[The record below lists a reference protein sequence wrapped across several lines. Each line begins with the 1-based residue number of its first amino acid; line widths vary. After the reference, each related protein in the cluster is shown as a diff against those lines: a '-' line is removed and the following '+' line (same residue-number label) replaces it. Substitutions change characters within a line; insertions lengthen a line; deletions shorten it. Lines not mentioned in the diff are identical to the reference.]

1 MEYLDLPDLRLAY
14 RRDGSGPPLVL
25 LHGWPEWSGVWRKV
39 IPDLA
44 KRFDVIAPDL
54 RNFGDSRGAEAR
66 NVAHYV
72 ADLEALVDGLGL
84 DCFGLVSHDVG
95 GFLAQDYGRR
105 HPERLAGLFFFD
117 CPHFGI
123 GPRWVAGSQVREI
136 WYQSFHQ
143 LPLAL
148 ELVGAS
154 RESCRAYFH
163 HFLSHWAGRPDA
175 FDAAALEE
183 WVDNFLKPGNLAG
196 GFRWY
201 AAANDRRLKAVAAG
215 GEDAPPIAI
224 PAYSLWGAADP
235 ILRAEWQETL
245 KDVFTDIVLEQAPGA
260 GHFVHWESPDLA
272 TARIAAFFAE
282 RFGGAEKSSIRP

>member
-1 MEYLDLPDLRLAY
+1 MHHLDLPDLRLAY
-14 RRDGSGPPLVL
+14 RREGAGDPLIL
-25 LHGWPEWSGVWRKV
+25 LHGWPEWSGIWRRVMPELSKS
-39 IPDLA
+39 
-44 KRFDVIAPDL
+44 FDVIAPDL

-66 NVAHYV
+66 DVGHYV
-72 ADLEALVDGLGL
+72 ADLAALIDGLGL
-84 DCFGLVSHDVG
+84 GRVGIVTHDVG
-95 GFLAQDYGRR
+95 GFLAQDYARQ

-123 GPRWVAGSQVREI
+123 GPRWLQGGQVREI

-154 RESCRAYFH
+154 RESCRAYFR

-183 WVDNFLKPGNLAG
+183 WVDNFMKPGNLAG

-201 AAANDRRLKAVAAG
+201 ACANERRLKAMQGG
-215 GEDAPPIAI
+215 GEAAAKIGV

-235 ILRAEWQETL
+235 ILRPEWQETL
-245 KDVFTDIVLEQAPGA
+245 TDVFTDIRLEQATGA
-260 GHFVHWESPDLA
+260 GHFVAWEAPDPA
-272 TARIAAFFAE
+272 AARIAAFFAD
-282 RFGGAEKSSIRP
+282 RFAA